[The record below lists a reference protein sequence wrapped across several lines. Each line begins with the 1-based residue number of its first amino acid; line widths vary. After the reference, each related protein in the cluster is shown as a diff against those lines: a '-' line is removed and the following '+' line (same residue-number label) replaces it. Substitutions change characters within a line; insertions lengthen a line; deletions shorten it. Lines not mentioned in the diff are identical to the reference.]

1 MFFLYLDF
9 RPCERRYLMPKTRA
23 KNRPDF
29 HPVFWLNGETF
40 AEVYKF
46 VLCRN
51 VGHFCFI
58 APGCIGHDFCKHK
71 QTNIMLLCY
80 LPVTAIWFCQAGFL
94 SSELHHVK
102 NWRKLMMILWLII
115 KHRDMLLLDYVV
127 AFAAPFT
134 VGTFLHVLYPCFAQ
148 KDNG

>member
-1 MFFLYLDF
+1 
-9 RPCERRYLMPKTRA
+9 MPKTRA

-51 VGHFCFI
+51 VGRFCFI

-71 QTNIMLLCY
+71 QTNILLLCY
-80 LPVTAIWFCQAGFL
+80 LPVSAIWFCQAGFL

-102 NWRKLMMILWLII
+102 NWRKLMMIL
-115 KHRDMLLLDYVV
+115 
-127 AFAAPFT
+127 
-134 VGTFLHVLYPCFAQ
+134 
-148 KDNG
+148 